1 MAKQE
6 HRQPT
11 LAELIPITTLTHVQL
26 SAKYPDNT
34 NQHGDMF
41 VFGWQLKEV
50 LDPYEVDVTP
60 IKDTYIYRIC
70 NDDKLRLDFHFH
82 SIGEMRANVRFHDET
97 IEENNR
103 LIRIFVEGSKES
115 RNFRGEY
122 YLTGKELKALGVTE
136 LGGSILSRSVK
147 DESIYHFPADHM
159 CRGAY
164 GAFANDKAE
173 KPTYVASETYDSI
186 KDLVDDVR
194 YLNSLYA
201 SYKKVYKALDKQYE
215 KRCKDTRKCTT
226 A

>member
-6 HRQPT
+6 HRQHT

-26 SAKYPDNT
+26 AAKYKGNT
-34 NQHGDMF
+34 DLHGDMF
-41 VFGWQLKEV
+41 VFGWQLKKV

-97 IEENNR
+97 VEENNR

-122 YLTGKELKALGVTE
+122 YLTGRELKELGITE
-136 LGGSILSRSVK
+136 LGGRGTK
-147 DESIYHFPADHM
+147 DEAIYHFPADHM
-159 CRGAY
+159 CRGMF

-173 KPTYVASETYDSI
+173 KPTYIASESYESI

-194 YLNSLYA
+194 YLNDLYA
-201 SYKKVYKALDKQYE
+201 AYKKVYKALDKQYE
-215 KRCKDTRKCTT
+215 NRCKQTRKCTT
-226 A
+226 T